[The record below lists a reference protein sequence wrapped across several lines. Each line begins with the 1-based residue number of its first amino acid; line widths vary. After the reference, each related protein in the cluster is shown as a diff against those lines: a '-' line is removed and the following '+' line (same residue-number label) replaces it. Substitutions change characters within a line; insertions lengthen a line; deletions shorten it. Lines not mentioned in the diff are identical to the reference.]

1 MDVVS
6 VAPLPLGRAH
16 TQRLREALDLL
27 DTDRLEAWGAHLAG
41 LLGHRGGRLLVAGN
55 GGSAAEAQHL
65 TAELVG
71 RLRDDRR
78 PLSALA
84 LHAETS
90 TVTAV
95 ANDYGYDEVFARQ
108 VAAHG
113 HPGDVL
119 LLLST
124 SGRSTNVL
132 RAAQEGRRLGLRVW
146 GLCGRP
152 GSPLEAACDEAVCV
166 AEDATATVQEVH
178 LVAAHLV
185 CAAVDVALGVA
196 PAERTPAP
204 PPASLDATAPAGAA
218 AGAAAAAAAP
228 AAAGAAA
235 AQAGSRAPLVVVG
248 DVLLDRDLVG
258 RAERLAPDAPVPVV
272 SDAQDRPRPGG
283 AGLAALL
290 AARDG
295 RSVTLVCALG
305 DDDAGRQVRGLLE
318 GEGVRVLDLGGG
330 PTASKVRVRV
340 GGQSLLRLDSGGGG
354 GEVGQPG
361 EAAASALE
369 AAAAVLVA
377 DYGRGVAASG
387 PVRAL
392 LERAA
397 LRCPLV
403 WDPHPRGPAP
413 VPGARL
419 VTPNAAEAQTAGRS
433 VPAAP
438 DTGGPPGTW
447 RRTTAAAAVLRK
459 RWAAGAVAV
468 TLSERG
474 ALLVQGDAPPLVV
487 PVPAAAALG
496 LDAPVPD
503 PCGAGDRFAAAAAGA
518 LADGALPSEAVAA
531 AVAAASAFVRAG
543 GASAVGAAPAD
554 VATAPADVEV
564 DVDVDVD
571 VDVRPAWAPAAAL
584 AARVRAGGGTVVA
597 TGGCFDLVHA
607 GHVGVLQAARRLGDC
622 LVVVLN
628 SDSSVRRLKGPDRPL
643 VAQDDRARVLEAL
656 GCVDAVAVFDEDTP
670 AEVLR
675 ALRPDVFAKG
685 GDYALTD
692 IPEAAVVA
700 GWGGQAVVL
709 PYLEGRSTTRL
720 VQEAARRGT
729 VR

>member
-16 TQRLREALDLL
+16 TERLRRALELL
-27 DTDRLEAWGAHLAG
+27 DTERLEAWGAHLAG
-41 LLGHRGGRLLVAGN
+41 LLGHGGGRLLVAGN

-95 ANDYGYDEVFARQ
+95 ANDYGYDEAFARQ

-113 HPGDVL
+113 RPGDVL

-166 AEDATATVQEVH
+166 ADDATATVQEVH

-196 PAERTPAP
+196 PAERTPP
-204 PPASLDATAPAGAA
+204 PSRASPDAAAPAVPAGA
-218 AGAAAAAAAP
+218 AGAAAAAAPGVAP
-228 AAAGAAA
+228 AAASARGM
-235 AQAGSRAPLVVVG
+235 GGRAPLVVVG

-295 RSVTLVCALG
+295 RSVTLLCALG
-305 DDDAGRQVRGLLE
+305 DDEAGRQVRGLLE

-340 GGQSLLRLDSGGGG
+340 GGQSLLRLDSGGAG
-354 GEVGQPG
+354 GEVGEPG
-361 EAAASALE
+361 EAAVSALE
-369 AAAAVLVA
+369 SAAAVLVA

-397 LRCPLV
+397 RRCPLV

-413 VPGARL
+413 VRGARL
-419 VTPNAAEAQTAGRS
+419 VTPNAAEAQTAGGS
-433 VPAAP
+433 PATGP
-438 DTGGPPGTW
+438 DAGGPPGTW
-447 RRTTAAAAVLRK
+447 RRTTAAAAVLRQ

-487 PVPAAAALG
+487 PVPAAAVPG
-496 LDAPVPD
+496 TDAPVPD

-543 GASAVGAAPAD
+543 GASAIGAARAD
-554 VATAPADVEV
+554 VTAAP
-564 DVDVDVD
+564 VDVD
-571 VDVRPAWAPAAAL
+571 VDVRPPWAPAAAL

-656 GCVDAVAVFDEDTP
+656 ACVDAVAVFDEDTP
-670 AEVLR
+670 ADVLR